1 MIARQRVATWPRG
14 SHGNTYGGN
23 PLACAAALA
32 TLDLIETEYL
42 RNAEVVGEYALTC
55 LHEIAARHPSIGQVR
70 GIGLMI
76 GIEFVK
82 DRQTREPAEYLR
94 DEIINLAF
102 EHGLLTLGCGKSVI
116 RFAPPL
122 CITQSQVDEG
132 LEILEEAIHLG
143 EKGL

>member
-1 MIARQRVATWPRG
+1 
-14 SHGNTYGGN
+14 
-23 PLACAAALA
+23 LA
-32 TLDLIETEYL
+32 TLELIETEYL
-42 RNAEVVGEYALTC
+42 HNAEVVGDYALSC

-94 DEIINLAF
+94 DDIIDLAF
-102 EHGLLTLGCGKSVI
+102 ERGLLTLGCGKSVI

-122 CITQSQVDEG
+122 CISQVQVDEG
-132 LEILEEAIHLG
+132 LAILEDAITLA
-143 EKGL
+143 EQGL